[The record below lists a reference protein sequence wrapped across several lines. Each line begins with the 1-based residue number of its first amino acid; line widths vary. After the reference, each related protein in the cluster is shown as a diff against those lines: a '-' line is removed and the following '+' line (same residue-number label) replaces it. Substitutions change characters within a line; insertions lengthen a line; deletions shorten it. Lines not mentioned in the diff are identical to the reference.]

1 MKLINY
7 SLIAV
12 LLTCS
17 FLITACARSEAPAPW
32 EQQTYQNIIA
42 SSANIKNDQLP
53 LSNTK
58 LDHRLGFLTSA
69 DVHKYDI
76 DNVIIIL
83 GNMPLDEST
92 PTIDMTYRTL
102 KGVELLKT
110 NPNSLMIITGGKT
123 AGRISEAEM
132 MGLIAW
138 SRGIDSKRI
147 LLEENSKTTAEN
159 AQFTAEL
166 LRKFFIN
173 KAYLVSKIEHLEWAV
188 PYFKEYGIFKN
199 IVPVDCG
206 VSFEQI
212 VLDMENYLKIHDNDV
227 VRQRL
232 ENVKRDYKGVD

>member
-83 GNMPLDEST
+83 VNMPLDEST

-110 NPNSLMIITGGKT
+110 NPNSLIINTPGEKKKKKTDAEREGGVY
-123 AGRISEAEM
+123 RFLS
-132 MGLIAW
+132 
-138 SRGIDSKRI
+138 
-147 LLEENSKTTAEN
+147 
-159 AQFTAEL
+159 
-166 LRKFFIN
+166 
-173 KAYLVSKIEHLEWAV
+173 IEW
-188 PYFKEYGIFKN
+188 
-199 IVPVDCG
+199 
-206 VSFEQI
+206 
-212 VLDMENYLKIHDNDV
+212 
-227 VRQRL
+227 
-232 ENVKRDYKGVD
+232 